1 MFRYNNNYPLIDN
14 SNNHYLCGCRA
25 CSLYES
31 FIPRQVRN
39 TSFSWIGKISSQ
51 ERIRGRFLKKVT
63 QRRHILNLLR
73 TVRILSYERRR
84 NNPILIVLPSLS
96 LIPEFSTFCPIILWP
111 LKMHLFQ
118 IIVVVIDA
126 THFSQ

>member
-31 FIPRQVRN
+31 FIPHQVRN
-39 TSFSWIGKISSQ
+39 ASSSGIGKISFQ
-51 ERIRGRFLKKVT
+51 ENEERIRGRFLKKVT
-63 QRRHILNLLR
+63 QRRHILNSLR

-84 NNPILIVLPSLS
+84 NNPILIVSPSLS
-96 LIPEFSTFCPIILWP
+96 PIPESSTFHPIILRP
-111 LKMHLFQ
+111 LKMYLF
-118 IIVVVIDA
+118 
-126 THFSQ
+126 